1 MPWRNDHS
9 VSLRTGLD
17 MRPPQ
22 WSRGHEGVT
31 VVTEEA
37 PLVGDDAFIVTV

>member
-1 MPWRNDHS
+1 MNRDDRS
-9 VSLRTGLD
+9 VSLRMGLLCGHAG
-17 MRPPQ
+17 